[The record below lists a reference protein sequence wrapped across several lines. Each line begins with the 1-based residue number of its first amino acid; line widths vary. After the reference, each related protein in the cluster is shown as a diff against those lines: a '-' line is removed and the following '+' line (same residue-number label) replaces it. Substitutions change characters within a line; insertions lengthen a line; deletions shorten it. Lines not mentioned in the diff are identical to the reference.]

1 MKVFAADCVPTDLGC
16 LPADPTGFTT
26 KVYEIGLG
34 LVGVVAL
41 LFIVYGAYLVLS
53 SQGDPQKLNTGKN
66 YIIYSVIGLVL
77 AVGGYVFYQ
86 FIAGGVL
93 KIPGF

>member
-1 MKVFAADCVPTDLGC
+1 MEVLAQNYVETDLGRI
-16 LPADPTGFTT
+16 PTDPTGFTT
-26 KVYEIGLG
+26 KIYEIGLG

-53 SQGDPQKLNTGKN
+53 SQGDPQQLNTGKN
-66 YIIYSVIGLVL
+66 YIIYSIIGLIL
-77 AVGGYVFYQ
+77 AVGGYAFYQ
-86 FIAGGVL
+86 FVAEGVL